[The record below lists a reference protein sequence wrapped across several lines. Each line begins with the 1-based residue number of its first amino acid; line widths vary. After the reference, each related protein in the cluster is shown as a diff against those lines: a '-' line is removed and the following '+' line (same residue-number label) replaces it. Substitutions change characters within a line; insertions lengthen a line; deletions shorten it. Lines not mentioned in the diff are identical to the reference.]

1 MQQTRFQGDPLSFDI
16 DNLYREGLPAPE
28 GEWTGIPAF
37 SFVGGNNDEANVPV
51 AGLSEAATRVF
62 QREGR
67 KLAVYNLGDR
77 VCLSNTEVASQKLGH
92 LIPSP
97 TKIQNEL

>member
-1 MQQTRFQGDPLSFDI
+1 MQQTRFQGVPLSFDI

-67 KLAVYNLGDR
+67 KHAVYNLG
-77 VCLSNTEVASQKLGH
+77 
-92 LIPSP
+92 
-97 TKIQNEL
+97 